1 MLYDVRLKPEDAKL
15 EDLFFDLSSIDEEFD
30 FAKDILDDID
40 DAKEDPRMCRMYV
53 DRLYFVL
60 NSLQRYFIDIK
71 PLIKKYY
78 YYEYN
83 VERGKH
89 VERGNVEEIIFDI
102 PKNSIPEGELSN
114 GTT

>member
-30 FAKDILDDID
+30 FAKDILCELDE
-40 DAKEDPRMCRMYV
+40 ALEDPGEHRKYV
-53 DRLYFVL
+53 DRLYFLL

-71 PLIKKYY
+71 PLINKYY

-89 VERGNVEEIIFDI
+89 VEPGNVEEIIFDI
-102 PKNSIPEGELSN
+102 HENSILEGDLSN